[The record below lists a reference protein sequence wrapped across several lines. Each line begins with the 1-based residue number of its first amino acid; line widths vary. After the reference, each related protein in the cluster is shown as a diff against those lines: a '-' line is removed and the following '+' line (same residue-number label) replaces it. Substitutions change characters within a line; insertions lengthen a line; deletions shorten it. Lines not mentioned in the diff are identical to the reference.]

1 MFGSIILALP
11 VVVAVIVDTLIIG
24 DSTVKLSVT
33 DNDSVSELTSELV
46 NVNVGVNVAILF

>member
-1 MFGSIILALP
+1 

-24 DSTVKLSVT
+24 ASTVKLSVT